1 MAEKQWVSFDL
12 ECVELPDY
20 RMLDYNNL
28 RLGIQEKREVKQ
40 DVSCSVRQARFMFT
54 LEVYIDGDNMRFSGP
69 VVQGSPGDQFIYLV
83 WGERDGEEWKTSRRL
98 KVPLSSVEIGRILH
112 AIQTNQP
119 LAMRILMTNN
129 KGEPI
134 AGVLKPSQWEWV

>member
-1 MAEKQWVSFDL
+1 MSEKKGVSFDL
-12 ECVELPDY
+12 ECVDLPDY
-20 RMLDYNNL
+20 RMPDYNNL

-40 DVSCSVRQARFMFT
+40 DVACSMRQARFMFT
-54 LEVYIDGDNMRFSGP
+54 LEVQIDGDTARFSGP

-98 KVPLSSVEIGRILH
+98 KVPLSRIEVERILH

-119 LAMRILMTNN
+119 LTMRIVMTNN

-134 AGVLKPSQWEWV
+134 SGALKSGQWEWV